1 MIGEDDVILN
11 SRAYKYFDKNLLK
24 DKDLRDTLVSF
35 EEVLS
40 IKKNIRSMYNT
51 DDSEKVKFLI
61 GKNVNGVEVKEKDYE
76 YVLLIS
82 NTYKNL
88 YDKCKKLLEE
98 KKQNEIH

>member
-1 MIGEDDVILN
+1 MMSEDDVIFN
-11 SRAYKYFDKNLLK
+11 SKAYKYFDKNLLK

-51 DDSEKVKFLI
+51 DDPEKVKSLI
-61 GKNVNGVEVKEKDYE
+61 GKNINGMEVKEKDYE
-76 YVLLIS
+76 YVLLIF

-98 KKQNEIH
+98 TK

>member
-51 DDSEKVKFLI
+51 DDSEKVKSLI

>member
-1 MIGEDDVILN
+1 MISEDDVIFN
-11 SRAYKYFDKNLLK
+11 SKAYKYFDKNLLN

-51 DDSEKVKFLI
+51 DDPEKVKFLI
-61 GKNVNGVEVKEKDYE
+61 GTNINGMQVKEKDYE
-76 YVLLIS
+76 YVLLIF

-88 YDKCKKLLEE
+88 YNKCKKMLEE
-98 KKQNEIH
+98 VK